1 MAKATSSDVGPL
13 WVGSGHSFS
22 PSTLRT
28 TTFHRCTISYQSG
41 SAQHEDDVLVLGS
54 IHLRSELAA
63 GLPKLVLK
71 LLLHAIPCRLLTL
84 R

>member
-1 MAKATSSDVGPL
+1 MDPL
-13 WVGSGHSFS
+13 ALTPCPACEKPVSV
-22 PSTLRT
+22 RA
-28 TTFHRCTISYQSG
+28 

>member
-1 MAKATSSDVGPL
+1 MGKVLRIIYRAISTHLLHKAGLQLNDGATGAV
-13 WVGSGHSFS
+13 
-22 PSTLRT
+22 TLIQR
-28 TTFHRCTISYQSG
+28 FG

-54 IHLRSELAA
+54 IHLRSELAS